1 MPGLYATVVG
11 GVVIV
16 ALILVGIWLT
26 WLSLKE
32 ETHRPAALQPS
43 EPEETE

>member
-26 WLSLKE
+26 WLSLRDQS
-32 ETHRPAALQPS
+32 HRPAALQTP
-43 EPEETE
+43 EPDDTE